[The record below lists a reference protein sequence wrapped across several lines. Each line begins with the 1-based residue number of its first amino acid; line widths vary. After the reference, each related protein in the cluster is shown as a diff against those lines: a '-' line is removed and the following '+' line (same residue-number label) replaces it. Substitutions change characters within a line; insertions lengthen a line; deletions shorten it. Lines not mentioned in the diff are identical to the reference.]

1 MRERAHAVAQTMTE
15 GRFAHIDVMI
25 WTEEEFRT
33 KKHSINH
40 VAGRAW
46 REGRILYGAH
56 ETRSG
61 EEIVSELDN
70 ARELMRMSRRQVRAL
85 LGMVIDDETF
95 SENIFGFHA
104 QRGSALAFKVWIT
117 LMGKRYERTHGINDL
132 VDILSNHGVADV
144 HRFTHLASLTPY
156 AVKYV
161 YEEIENPTMDRQYI
175 ADEVNTLADLVDSLL
190 QQAEKDV
197 LSG

>member
-1 MRERAHAVAQTMTE
+1 M
-15 GRFAHIDVMI
+15 
-25 WTEEEFRT
+25 
-33 KKHSINH
+33 
-40 VAGRAW
+40 
-46 REGRILYGAH
+46 
-56 ETRSG
+56 
-61 EEIVSELDN
+61 SELDN

-104 QRGSALAFKVWIT
+104 QRGSALAFKAWIT
-117 LMGKRYERTHGINDL
+117 LMGKQYERTHSINDL
-132 VDILSNHGVADV
+132 VDILSSHGVADV

-175 ADEVNTLADLVDSLL
+175 ADEVNTFADLVDSLL